1 MSKREPRLL
10 IQDILESIEKIR
22 LYTKNYDFGAF
33 ESDSKTI
40 DAVIRN
46 LEIIGEAANKLPQE
60 IKEKDEDIKWRRIV
74 GLRNRVIH
82 EYFGVDLEIV
92 WKIINDDL
100 GLLENQLRKLDDQL

>member
-33 ESDSKTI
+33 ESDNKTI

-60 IKEKDEDIKWRRIV
+60 VKKKNKDIKW
-74 GLRNRVIH
+74 
-82 EYFGVDLEIV
+82 
-92 WKIINDDL
+92 
-100 GLLENQLRKLDDQL
+100 